1 VFDALT
7 NHRIAGIQRI
17 SLALD
22 FRFAHLKRGPI
33 ESTLLPEFFPS
44 PKPVRGLSRQR
55 ETQLMGQHAYLAAMV
70 GIVHNHVSEHG
81 RAGRPCSG
89 PTVAAELSHTTVRA
103 AQGFSQHFRA
113 KECALCQ
120 CNLRLMLRAPRAI
133 ELGGKLHMRGGEPQ
147 PLATNVVHV
156 RKNSCNGPRIAAVR
170 LRSPRPRVQMLEDE
184 LVHAIIHGIGFEQR
198 LAKILRGQSRAT
210 YIDTLESAWDIQPNA
225 KLCLQG
231 KC

>member
-1 VFDALT
+1 
-7 NHRIAGIQRI
+7 
-17 SLALD
+17 
-22 FRFAHLKRGPI
+22 
-33 ESTLLPEFFPS
+33 
-44 PKPVRGLSRQR
+44 
-55 ETQLMGQHAYLAAMV
+55 MGQHAYLAAMV
-70 GIVHNHVSEHG
+70 GIMHDHVSEHG

-210 YIDTLESAWDIQPNA
+210 YIDTLESAWEIQPNA